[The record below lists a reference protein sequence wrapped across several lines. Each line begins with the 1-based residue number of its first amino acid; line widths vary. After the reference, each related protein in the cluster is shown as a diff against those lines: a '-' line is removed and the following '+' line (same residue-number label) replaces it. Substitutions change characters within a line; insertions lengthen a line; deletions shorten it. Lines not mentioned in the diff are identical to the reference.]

1 MSIARAGSSPA
12 FRTKYKKASRLLAF
26 FISEIDV
33 DLRFDE
39 SFKAFNS
46 AIVTKR

>member
-1 MSIARAGSSPA
+1 
-12 FRTKYKKASRLLAF
+12 LLAF